1 MADPVIIPA
10 TTAHTATVIFL
21 HGLGDTGHGW
31 ASMFKDEIREPHI
44 KYICPHAPTRAVTLN
59 MGMHMPAWYDLFGL
73 TPDAKEDIDGIEE
86 SAKIL
91 HSMIDAEIR
100 AGVSS
105 QNIVIGGFSMGG
117 ALALY
122 AGLTYD
128 KPLGGIL
135 GLSSFL
141 IRKDKIPQN
150 CPVNKNVAI
159 FMGHGDQDFL
169 VPLAF
174 GRLTEDYLKT
184 FNPNV
189 HFKVYCGMAHSSCGQ
204 EIEDARR
211 FLSKCL
217 PRK

>member
-1 MADPVIIPA
+1 
-10 TTAHTATVIFL
+10 
-21 HGLGDTGHGW
+21 
-31 ASMFKDEIREPHI
+31 MFRDEIRESHI
-44 KYICPHAPTRAVTLN
+44 KYICPHAPTRAVTIN

-73 TPDAKEDIDGIEE
+73 TPDSKEDVDGIEE

-100 AGVSS
+100 SGIPSER
-105 QNIVIGGFSMGG
+105 IVIGGFSMGG

-141 IRKDKIPQN
+141 IRKDKIPQSCTAN
-150 CPVNKNVAI
+150 RNIPI
-159 FMGHGDQDFL
+159 LMGHGDRDFL
-169 VPLAF
+169 VPLQF
-174 GRLTEDYLKT
+174 GQLTEKYLKA

-189 HFKVYCGMAHSSCGQ
+189 ELKVYPQMEHSSC
-204 EIEDARR
+204 EEVI
-211 FLSKCL
+211 FWLL
-217 PRK
+217 F